1 MTTQGKAPHIDT
13 LTRKHL
19 ADGGT
24 RGTQYW
30 LRTLLRWPILYKI
43 LIANAAMIL
52 VWSLGGVWLAETYA
66 QRVNSV
72 ESYVSLVATG
82 ILLSLL
88 TNFFVVRTALHPL
101 SSLEAVVQ
109 EVQRGNL
116 HARAELG
123 AVSDPSFDRL
133 ANTMNAML
141 DRLDSYTAAIEAEK
155 TRSQLLAAE
164 VIKAQEAERQRVAR
178 ELHDETSQALATLI
192 ISLEMIEAQ
201 VGPEQKSLASG
212 LAEIKSLTSRMLE
225 SIRQLAYDLRPT
237 MLDDLGLV
245 PAVRWCMKNHLEKI
259 GIKVQLDSV
268 GLGQRLDPE
277 LETAV
282 YRIVQESITNIAKHA
297 KARHVKILLRA
308 DDSAVTAV
316 IEDDGVG
323 FDVDRVLNASARERG
338 LGLFGMQER
347 ALVLEGKL
355 DCHSIPGVGTRI
367 SAVFPLQVGQAR
379 S

>member
-1 MTTQGKAPHIDT
+1 M
-13 LTRKHL
+13 
-19 ADGGT
+19 
-24 RGTQYW
+24 
-30 LRTLLRWPILYKI
+30 RTLLRWPILYKI
-43 LIANAAMIL
+43 LTANTATIL
-52 VWSLGGVWLAETYA
+52 VWGVGAIWLADNHVRGTD
-66 QRVNSV
+66 SV
-72 ESYVSLVATG
+72 ESYLSLVAGG
-82 ILLSLL
+82 IVLSVL
-88 TNFFVVRTALHPL
+88 TNFYVVKAALRPL

-116 HARAELG
+116 HARADLG
-123 AVSDPSFDRL
+123 ALSDPTFDHL
-133 ANTMNAML
+133 SQTLNAML
-141 DRLDSYTAAIEAEK
+141 DRLDTYTAAIVAEK

-192 ISLEMIEAQ
+192 ISVEMIEAQ
-201 VGPEQKSLASG
+201 VAPEQTALAVG
-212 LAEIKSLTSRMLE
+212 LAEIKALTTRMLE

-245 PAVRWCMKNHLEKI
+245 PAVRWCMKSHLEKM
-259 GIKVQLDSV
+259 GVEAHLDSV
-268 GLGQRLDPE
+268 GFDQRLDPE

-297 KARHVKILLRA
+297 KARHVKIELRA
-308 DDSAVTAV
+308 DDAVVTAS

-323 FDVDRVLNASARERG
+323 FDVDRVLNSSARERG

-347 ALVLEGKL
+347 ALVLDGQL
-355 DCHSIPGVGTRI
+355 DYHSIPGFGTRI
-367 SAVFPLQVGQAR
+367 TAILPLQAGQVH